1 MEIIRGK
8 QYKAQKV
15 CVYGPEGVGKSTFAS
30 KFPDPLFIDTEDST
44 TNMDVARLP
53 KPSSWTMLRQNV
65 DYVIKNPTICK
76 TLVVDTADW
85 SERLCKE
92 SITSIANVKGI
103 EDFGWGKGYT
113 YLEEEFGRLLNHLQ
127 DVIEVGINVVVNAH
141 AIMKKIE
148 QPEEVGGYDHWQM
161 KLEKKTM
168 PLLKEWADMILFAN
182 YKVYVIN
189 VDNQGAQKGKNKA
202 QGGKRV
208 MYTTHS
214 PWWDAK
220 NRHNLPDELP
230 FEYKAI
236 AHIFENV
243 SSAPVQQAPSTTKQ
257 PINTEQQKTDKQTE
271 SINSFRNDTKQTT
284 EQNTIND
291 NGRNGGSN
299 TNNKSIQEP
308 PKDDLKGIPKALA
321 DLLRA
326 NNVTTGEIQLIVG
339 KRGYYPANTPIT
351 NYDPSFISGVLV
363 GAWAQ
368 VYNMVLEFRKEN
380 DIFTPVTDDDEIPRF

>member
-1 MEIIRGK
+1 MEVITGK
-8 QYKAQKV
+8 LSKPQKV
-15 CVYGPEGVGKSTFAS
+15 VVYGPEGVGKSTFAS
-30 KFPDPLFIDTEDST
+30 KFPNPLFIDTEDST
-44 TNMDVARLP
+44 VNMDVARFQ
-53 KPSSWTMLRQNV
+53 KPSSWTMLRQQV

-85 SERLCKE
+85 AERLCIE
-92 SITSIANVKGI
+92 NITSTAKVTGI
-103 EDFGWGKGYT
+103 EDFGYGKGYV

-127 DVIEVGINVVVNAH
+127 EVIEVGINVVVNAH

-182 YKVYVIN
+182 YKVYVVN

-230 FEYKAI
+230 FDYSHI
-236 AHIFENV
+236 AHIFESQTQKNQAQQPKQQV
-243 SSAPVQQAPSTTKQ
+243 TIVNPEALKEVQQANATAPPITTNK
-257 PINTEQQKTDKQTE
+257 PIETSKEHTKVNTPET
-271 SINSFRNDTKQTT
+271 S
-284 EQNTIND
+284 
-291 NGRNGGSN
+291 
-299 TNNKSIQEP
+299 
-308 PKDDLKGIPKALA
+308 KDDYKGLPKALV
-321 DLLRA
+321 DLLKT
-326 NNVTTGEIQLIVG
+326 NNVSVEEVQIVVG
-339 KRGYYPANTPIT
+339 KKGYYPANTPIV
-351 NYDPSFISGVLV
+351 NYDPAFIDGVLV
-363 GAWAQ
+363 GAWGQ
-368 VYNMVLEFRKEN
+368 VYNMVLEFRKEY
-380 DIFTPVTDDDEIPRF
+380 DIFTPVTNEDEIPRF